1 MYKIENLSFKYEKN
15 KNILKNINM
24 DLSNGDIIGIIG
36 ENGCGKSTLFMNMT
50 GILKPESGEIIYNN
64 EKIKYGKKDLYN
76 LRKRVGMVFQDPEK
90 QIFYSKVYDDIAF
103 TMRNIGMDE
112 EEIKLRIEK
121 ALASVNGEEFIDK
134 PVQFLSYGQKKRVAI
149 ASVIAMQ
156 NETVL
161 LDEPTSGLDPR
172 STDAVVDIIKNMKKN
187 GKKVVISSHD
197 MDLIYEICDYVY
209 VMNKG
214 EIIKEGNPDDVFTD
228 EEMIKNAGLK
238 TPWIIKIYKELKN
251 NKTNNNETNLETIK
265 TKFAQYK

>member
-15 KNILKNINM
+15 KYALHNINM
-24 DLSNGDIIGIIG
+24 DFSKGNIIGIIG
-36 ENGCGKSTLFMNMT
+36 ENGCGKSTLFMNLT
-50 GILKPESGEIIYNN
+50 GILKPCSGEINYSG
-64 EKIKYGKKDLYN
+64 EKLKYKKKNLYN
-76 LRKRVGMVFQDPEK
+76 LRKKVGMVFQDPEK

-112 EEIKLRIEK
+112 NEIRIRTEK
-121 ALASVNGEEFIDK
+121 ALEAVNGIEFIDK

-172 STDAVVDIIKNMKKN
+172 STDAVVEIIKNMSKN
-187 GKKVVISSHD
+187 GTNVVISSHD

-209 VMNKG
+209 VMSKG
-214 EIIKEGNPDDVFTD
+214 EIIEYGKTDKVFLN
-228 EEMIKNAGLK
+228 EEVIKSAGLK
-238 TPWIIKIYKELKN
+238 TPWIIKIYKELE
-251 NKTNNNETNLETIK
+251 KTGIELEEVK
-265 TKFAQYK
+265 RKFAQY